1 MADKRGAKVKGQS
14 SNRRTTTRST
24 SKDGSTNAVNN
35 QVFYCGICEE
45 VINEPNDPDGDDSI
59 FCNGVCNGWIHRR
72 CAGLSTAR
80 FKEIAKADDPFF
92 CPNCHAEVQ
101 RKEIETLKSVLTNL
115 QSELGALKIALN
127 QKTSNV
133 IQPTSIGDTSDDSA
147 PAPSPTA
154 VPSPDTADPDKKFGV
169 VIYGISESPN
179 GTPKSQRISADFEA
193 VAGALNPLSN
203 DLTEQSIR
211 DCIRLGKYAPNS
223 TRPRPILAKLN
234 SSRHISSIM
243 ANRSKLSSTNLSIKP
258 HMSPLEREI
267 ESLLLKERRKLIDN
281 KTPAKHIQIRKNQL
295 LVSGNIHAKVSIVNR
310 RCSLTYIHGKVING
324 SHATSHT
331 DTQPSSPQPQASPSN
346 RTPRNSPQQS
356 RSQILTSPNPQ
367 NGTFIRSNLPAP
379 NSDSARDNPYSL
391 PATSTQEINPPT
403 QSQ

>member
-1 MADKRGAKVKGQS
+1 MTDRRGAKVKGQS

-24 SKDGSTNAVNN
+24 SKDGSINAVNK

-45 VINEPNDPDGDDSI
+45 VINEPNDLDGDDSI
-59 FCNGVCNGWIHRR
+59 FGNGVCNGWIHRC

-80 FKEIAKADDPFF
+80 FKEITKSDDPFF
-92 CPNCHAEVQ
+92 CPNCYAIDQ
-101 RKEIETLKSVLTNL
+101 RKEIKTLKSALTLL

-127 QKTSNV
+127 QKTPNENHPISNGE
-133 IQPTSIGDTSDDSA
+133 TSVDSV
-147 PAPSPTA
+147 PAPIPTA
-154 VPSPDTADPDKKFGV
+154 VSSPEIADPDKKFGL
-169 VIYGISESPN
+169 VIYGISESPS

-203 DLTEQSIR
+203 DFTEHSIR

-281 KTPAKHIQIRKNQL
+281 MTPAKHIQIRQNQL

-310 RCSLTYIHGKVING
+310 RCNLTYIING
-324 SHATSHT
+324 EEVCASSSSNHVTPVLPTPKIARPSVHPATTS
-331 DTQPSSPQPQASPSN
+331 QPNNNQLLPSSDHHAPHLPQPASQCISSTPNTSN
-346 RTPRNSPQQS
+346 
-356 RSQILTSPNPQ
+356 
-367 NGTFIRSNLPAP
+367 
-379 NSDSARDNPYSL
+379 
-391 PATSTQEINPPT
+391 PT
-403 QSQ
+403 N